1 MVDEAHSLGVL
12 GRSGRGI
19 QEHFGLPDDAIDFK
33 MGTLSKT
40 LASCGGF
47 VAAREELIMFL
58 KHHARGYI
66 FSGAVPAA
74 PTAAAIAALEVIE
87 NEPHLVA
94 TLRANREYY
103 VEGLRQAGFDT
114 GGTETAIVPVMT
126 KNEAVTLEMTGLC
139 RANGLFVVPVAF
151 PAVPLNAPRLRTCVS
166 ALHTRSDLDFALRVL
181 AQAGRQTGL
190 IAS

>member
-1 MVDEAHSLGVL
+1 
-12 GRSGRGI
+12 
-19 QEHFGLPDDAIDFK
+19 
-33 MGTLSKT
+33 
-40 LASCGGF
+40 
-47 VAAREELIMFL
+47 MFL

-66 FSGAVPAA
+66 FSGAVPVA

-87 NEPHLVA
+87 SEPQLVA

-126 KNEAVTLEMTGLC
+126 KNEAVTLEMTRLC
-139 RANGLFVVPVAF
+139 RAEGLFVVPVAF